1 MASTLD
7 PERHA
12 LLKAAQAGD
21 RQAFERLVKP
31 LLPRLYGLCVHL
43 TNNQDD
49 AQDVLQE
56 TVLKAFRAIG
66 SFREEAELM
75 TWLGRIAK
83 NATLD
88 DFKRA
93 SKRYEEAT
101 EVLPEAPAE
110 RTVEPGL
117 EQTEL
122 AGLVR
127 AQVDQLSEKL
137 RGPVLLYDLEGY
149 SYEEIAEILDLNLGT
164 VKSRLNR
171 GRAALKEKL
180 LAIKDRLADYLPPHL
195 LDAAPSH
202 EVTP

>member
-7 PERHA
+7 PERRA

-21 RQAFERLVKP
+21 RQAFERLVRP
-31 LLPRLYGLCVHL
+31 LMPRLYGLCVHL
-43 TNNQDD
+43 AGNADD

-56 TVLKAFRAIG
+56 TVLKAWRAIAT
-66 SFREEAELM
+66 FREEAELM

-117 EQTEL
+117 ESRDL
-122 AGLVR
+122 AGIVR
-127 AQVDQLSEKL
+127 AQVDTLSEKL
-137 RGPVLLYDLEGY
+137 RGPVVLYDLEGY
-149 SYEEIAEILDLNLGT
+149 SYEEVAEILDINLGT

-180 LAIKDRLADYLPPHL
+180 LAVKETLAEYLPTHL
-195 LDAAPSH
+195 LDSAPSR
-202 EVTP
+202 EVVS